1 MTFSYY
7 VTCTE
12 PWNMK
17 INTSSL
23 RRFSPVGVGKK
34 PQGEQSRVMSWTT
47 PTLINLKTLDP
58 FPFFS
63 LQILNSS
70 CSPSH
75 QIRWSGNFVSTMDVI
90 SFVGYVITGKFWGED
105 IAFLIKIYDVEEF
118 SRVVFIKKQNKIAK
132 DINSFFGSKKKLTCI
147 VSFQISAIPFC
158 RRWTSSI
165 WWT

>member
-1 MTFSYY
+1 
-7 VTCTE
+7 
-12 PWNMK
+12 
-17 INTSSL
+17 
-23 RRFSPVGVGKK
+23 
-34 PQGEQSRVMSWTT
+34 
-47 PTLINLKTLDP
+47 
-58 FPFFS
+58 
-63 LQILNSS
+63 
-70 CSPSH
+70 
-75 QIRWSGNFVSTMDVI
+75 MDVI